1 VTRYAISPDAACA
14 AVEDGAVVLNMRTKR
29 YYSLNQTGAMVWRLM
44 EDDLTVEEIIAR
56 IVGQYDVDDE
66 EAARTVAVLLDELT
80 AEALVAPV
88 TA

>member
-1 VTRYAISPDAACA
+1 MTRYAISPDAACA